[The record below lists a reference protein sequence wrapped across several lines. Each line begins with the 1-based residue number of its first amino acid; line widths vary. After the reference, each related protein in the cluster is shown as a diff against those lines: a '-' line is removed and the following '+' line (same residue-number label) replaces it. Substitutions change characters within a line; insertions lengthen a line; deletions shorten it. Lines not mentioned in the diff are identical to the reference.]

1 MVKIMSKDIKM
12 IDRIINDLN
21 VVRKTLT
28 ANEATIDYLSKR
40 NKELE
45 NQVCELIQARRIN
58 DSKIVRLSKKLTAK
72 ETELS
77 RLREKY
83 ARDKSL
89 LKRIFL
95 NQLI

>member
-21 VVRKTLT
+21 VVRNTLT

-45 NQVCELIQARRIN
+45 NQVCELESARRIN
-58 DSKIVRLSKKLTAK
+58 DSNIVRLSKKLHFPDYVK
-72 ETELS
+72 NMQDIK
-77 RLREKY
+77 R
-83 ARDKSL
+83 L
-89 LKRIFL
+89 LKRIL
-95 NQLI
+95 TNQLI